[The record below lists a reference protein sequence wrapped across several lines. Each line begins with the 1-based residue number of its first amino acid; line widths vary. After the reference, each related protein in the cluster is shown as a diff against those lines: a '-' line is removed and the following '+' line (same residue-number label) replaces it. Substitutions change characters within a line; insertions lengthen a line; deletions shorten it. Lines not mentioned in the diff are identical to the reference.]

1 MARTIT
7 VDVLLALACVV
18 IVSSGVAL
26 WTVRTAYD
34 RVHVVAPA
42 AMLGIPLLAI
52 ALLVNQG
59 VSPLSLKG
67 LVVMLLFWLAA
78 PTLSH
83 ATLRAAR
90 VRASHGHGAQER

>member
-1 MARTIT
+1 MARVVA
-7 VDVLLALACVV
+7 VDVLLALGCV
-18 IVSSGVAL
+18 IITASGVAL
-26 WTVRTAYD
+26 WLVRTTYD

-42 AMLGIPLLAI
+42 AMLGIPLLAV
-52 ALLVNQG
+52 ALVVDQG

-67 LVVMLLFWLAA
+67 LAVVLLLWLGT

-90 VRASHGHGAQER
+90 FRAAHGREAVDR